1 MRNYNKDIN
10 IQIDDIFNK
19 IGNEEV
25 KKQYREELKKI
36 FFNIYAINY
45 IKNKPETNKYFNTEY
60 FKITYSCLLES
71 YSLIL
76 NNYQRGAGLVLRSSL
91 ENFIK
96 HIIDIVNSIHQKKY
110 DINDRSYS
118 CNKSTLEKIIDNEL
132 KDDFG
137 EISKAINSQMER
149 IYRKLSGLSHSL
161 TIESKSNIL
170 DYIFDLDSINN
181 KNIELVINNYKE
193 VSKLIFSLSV
203 IICEPSLKLWEKNQ
217 LETVLRWVFG
227 TRKTKTYISKLK
239 S

>member
-1 MRNYNKDIN
+1 M
-10 IQIDDIFNK
+10 
-19 IGNEEV
+19 
-25 KKQYREELKKI
+25 
-36 FFNIYAINY
+36 
-45 IKNKPETNKYFNTEY
+45 
-60 FKITYSCLLES
+60 
-71 YSLIL
+71 
-76 NNYQRGAGLVLRSSL
+76 VLRSSL